1 MSEMNKE
8 NELMEITN
16 NFLRDKN
23 KKAFLLSLENWFKF
37 IYTELK
43 KQDKTDE
50 EIGRHVGELCYKV
63 GSMISDPHQNDM
75 LRDVLATGLLQFI
88 IGQKYVQRS

>member
-1 MSEMNKE
+1 MNKE

-23 KKAFLLSLENWFKF
+23 KKAFLLSLENWFNS

-43 KQDKTDE
+43 KQDKTEE
-50 EIGRHVGELCYKV
+50 EIGRYVGELCYNV

-88 IGQKYVQRS
+88 IGQKYVQRPR